1 MTDSELL
8 DFDIIDDSFIVKS
21 GDLNIANDP
30 YNGDD
35 NDKDKDKKKKSVS
48 LKQKR
53 KYNKNQF
60 LHYQNALFPE
70 KSSLSREEKKNI
82 MAMRLFAKMDQ
93 VLFI

>member
-21 GDLNIANDP
+21 GDLNIANGL

-35 NDKDKDKKKKSVS
+35 NDKDKDKKKKSLP

-53 KYNKNQF
+53 KYKQ
-60 LHYQNALFPE
+60 HSVAE
-70 KSSLSREEKKNI
+70 R
-82 MAMRLFAKMDQ
+82 
-93 VLFI
+93 